1 MMMRSR
7 PAQVRMFA
15 GVEENAV
22 TIKLARFV
30 FMISVAV
37 TAPPGGAANR
47 IPAAGIPGSAKA
59 PGAARQEGKSGPAII
74 AYVFSRNKVIDPAGI
89 AAGKLTHINYAFANI
104 AGGKIIEG
112 FANDAKNF
120 EVLSGLR
127 AGHPHLKILISVGG
141 WTWSGGFSDMALTS
155 ESRGRFV
162 DSAVKFVRRH
172 NLDGVD
178 IDWEYPGLPGIG
190 NPYRPEDKQNFTA
203 LMAELRAA
211 LDKEGE
217 AQKRRY
223 WLTFAA
229 GANVPECL
237 DHIEINKVQAV
248 VDFVNLMTYD
258 FREAESDS
266 LAGHHS
272 NLYGNPADDK
282 KLSADRAVRDYL
294 AAGVPPAKV
303 VVGVPFYGHVW
314 AEVKPVG
321 NGLYQPGKPPQERI
335 DASYGNLVAQLIG
348 KNGYV
353 RFWDKKSQ
361 APYLWN
367 ASKRVFISY
376 EDPESLRLKCGY
388 IRGHKLGGVMF
399 WEYYADPTGSLL
411 DILYKSLR

>member
-1 MMMRSR
+1 M
-7 PAQVRMFA
+7 
-15 GVEENAV
+15 
-22 TIKLARFV
+22 TIKFARFV
-30 FMISVAV
+30 LITTVAV
-37 TAPPGGAANR
+37 TALSGGAAGP
-47 IPAAGIPGSAKA
+47 ILAASPSGS
-59 PGAARQEGKSGPAII
+59 GHGQSIARQGGKGTPAII
-74 AYVFSRNKVIDPAGI
+74 AYVFSRNRIVDPTGI
-89 AAGKLTHINYAFANI
+89 AADKLTHINYAFANI
-104 AGGKIIEG
+104 ADGKIIEG
-112 FANDAKNF
+112 FANDAQNF
-120 EVLSGLR
+120 KILSGLR
-127 AGHPHLKILISVGG
+127 ARNPHLSILISVGG
-141 WTWSGGFSDMALTS
+141 WTWSGGFSDMALTG
-155 ESRGRFV
+155 ESRRRFV
-162 DSAVKFVRRH
+162 DSAVAFVRRH
-172 NLDGVD
+172 NLDGLD
-178 IDWEYPGLPGIG
+178 IDWEYPGLPGFG

-203 LMAELRAA
+203 LMTELRAA

-217 AQKRRY
+217 AKKRRF

-229 GANVPECL
+229 GANVPQCL
-237 DHIEINKVQAV
+237 DHMEMSKVQAV

-282 KLSADRAVRDYL
+282 QLSSDRAVRDYL

-303 VVGVPFYGHVW
+303 VLGMPFYGHVW

-353 RFWDKKSQ
+353 RFWDKKSK

-367 ASKRVFISY
+367 ASKRIFITY
-376 EDPESLRLKCGY
+376 EDPESLRLKCRY
-388 IRGHKLGGVMF
+388 IQEHRLGGVMF

-411 DILYKSLR
+411 DTIHRTLGR